1 MRIHI
6 LSDTHLEFAEYEDHT
21 VECDVIVLAGDIHLG
36 IQGIEWARQRWAD
49 KEIVYVPGNHE
60 YYRSQFDQMNEQLV
74 EAGKLYGVHV
84 LNRGEVTIGGVR
96 FLGATLWTDF
106 ELFGEGEKPW
116 AMREC
121 SSYLADFRAIRYGEG
136 GFTPEDSIHLH
147 RQDVAWLESKLRGG
161 EPFDGTS
168 AAGVRGKTVVVT
180 HHLPSMQSV
189 AARYAKELT
198 SAGFASDLSR
208 LLGLSELWIHGHTH
222 DSFDYVEAETRV
234 ICNPRG
240 YVTYGNGQENFCF
253 NPALV
258 VEV

>member
-1 MRIHI
+1 MRIHV
-6 LSDTHLEFAEYEDHT
+6 LSDLHLEFAKYEDHA
-21 VECDVIVLAGDIHLG
+21 VECDVVVLAGDIHLG

-60 YYRSQFDQMNEQLV
+60 YYRSQFDQMNEQLA
-74 EAGKLYGVHV
+74 EASKLHGVHV
-84 LNRGEVTIGGVR
+84 LNRGEVIIGGVR

-121 SSYLADFRAIRYGEG
+121 SSYLADFRVIRYGDRA
-136 GFTPEDSIHLH
+136 FTPEDSVRLH
-147 RQDVAWLESKLRGG
+147 RMDVAWLKSRLR
-161 EPFDGTS
+161 EKTFM
-168 AAGVRGKTVVVT
+168 GKTVVVT

-198 SAGFASDLSR
+198 SAGFASNLSR
-208 LLGLSELWIHGHTH
+208 LRGLSELWIHGHTH
-222 DSFDYVEAETRV
+222 DSFDYVEAGTRV

-240 YVTYGNGQENFCF
+240 YVTYSGQENFEF